1 MEQFLG
7 EGRLPWPEEAGAVL
21 LGFGEPRKRGQV
33 VQTQPH
39 PAARGGVLG
48 EPSKIFGTNVPK
60 KGPPTG
66 PVAAWGATPR
76 RQAKRGNPM
85 RAVGRPARGLRTQT
99 QASEGEA
106 DAQRSPRRGL
116 PRFARAAPSRPTAG
130 AGVAKRRKA
139 SYHLAGAA
147 SSRANA
153 AKSPTGDRP
162 KVGRMVPVGP
172 RKMCIWRCRGSV
184 ADSDCGSD
192 TLKTDRN
199 QKQLQDVG

>member
-1 MEQFLG
+1 MQR
-7 EGRLPWPEEAGAVL
+7 GRHSNKKVGKRVQCATHQSHLLLQVPLMAGGAACV
-21 LGFGEPRKRGQV
+21 RGSERDRERAQ
-33 VQTQPH
+33 
-39 PAARGGVLG
+39 ASG
-48 EPSKIFGTNVPK
+48 SM
-60 KGPPTG
+60 
-66 PVAAWGATPR
+66 WGAKPR
-76 RQAKRGNPM
+76 RQAKRGNPLG
-85 RAVGRPARGLRTQT
+85 VGGRPARGLRQQT
-99 QASEGEA
+99 QARAGKA
-106 DAQRSPRRGL
+106 GAKRSPRRGL